1 MAVVAVIRGGVGDE
15 HDVSLKTGLN
25 VLRRLEHSTHRP
37 IDVYIDRSGVW
48 HVRGA
53 PVSPQ
58 RALAGADVV
67 FNALHGAY
75 GEDGGVQRELDRLGV
90 AYTGPL
96 PMAASISMN
105 KVVSKDMVAAHGILV
120 PRHVMFGVTPDL
132 EERAIEI
139 WQSFP
144 QPSIVKPL
152 ASGSSVG
159 VTLAKSFMQFVDG
172 VKKAFQYAKDV
183 VVEEYIRGREATVGV
198 IDQFRNQPLYA
209 LPPVEIILPKSSD
222 IFDWQ
227 AKYGGQT
234 IERVPS
240 GFARSEV
247 EALEA
252 AAKTVHDKLGMRHY
266 SRSDFIVTPNG
277 PYFLEVNALPGLT
290 EQSLVPKSLD
300 AVGASMD
307 EFLAHVIS
315 MALEKK

>member
-1 MAVVAVIRGGVGDE
+1 MVTVAVLRGGVGDE
-15 HDVSLKTGLN
+15 HDVSLKTGLS
-25 VLRRLEHSTHRP
+25 VLRTLERTAFRP
-37 IDVYIDRSGVW
+37 LDVFIDRKGVW
-48 HVRGA
+48 HVRGT
-53 PVSPQ
+53 PVAPQ
-58 RALAGADVV
+58 RALTGTDVV

-75 GEDGGVQRELDRLGV
+75 GEDGQVQRELERLGV
-90 AYTGPL
+90 RYTGPAAI
-96 PMAASISMN
+96 AASISMN
-105 KVVSKDMVAAHGILV
+105 KVVSKDMAAAQGLLV
-120 PRHVMFGVTPDL
+120 PRHIMFGVTPHL
-132 EERAIEI
+132 EARAIEI

-198 IDQFRNQPLYA
+198 IDKFRNQSLYA

-240 GFARSEV
+240 GFSRSEV

-252 AAKTVHDKLGMRHY
+252 AAKTVHEKLGMRHY
-266 SRSDFIVTPNG
+266 SRSDFIVTPKG

-290 EQSLVPKSLD
+290 DQSLVPKSLS

-307 EFLAHVIS
+307 EFLAHVIA

>member
-1 MAVVAVIRGGVGDE
+1 MATVAVIRGGVGDE
-15 HDVSLKTGLN
+15 HDVSLKTGLA

-37 IDVYIDRSGVW
+37 VDVYIDRSGIW

-53 PVSPQ
+53 PVPAL
-58 RALAGADVV
+58 RALSNADVV

-75 GEDGGVQRELDRLGV
+75 GEDGGVQRELERLGV
-90 AYTGPL
+90 AYTGPQPL
-96 PMAASISMN
+96 AASISMN
-105 KVVSKDMVAAHGILV
+105 KVVSKDMAAGLGLNV
-120 PRHVMFGVTPDL
+120 PRHVLFGVTPDI
-132 EERAIEI
+132 ERRAVEL
-139 WQSFP
+139 WRTFP
-144 QPSIVKPL
+144 QPSVVKPI

-172 VKKAFQYAKDV
+172 VKKAFRYAKDV

-198 IDQFRNQPLYA
+198 IDNFRGSKHYA
-209 LPPVEIILPKSSD
+209 LPPVEIILPPKHD
-222 IFDWQ
+222 IFDWD

-234 IERVPS
+234 EERVPA
-240 GFARSEV
+240 GFQRHEV

-252 AAKTVHDKLGMRHY
+252 AAKAVHDKLGMRHY
-266 SRSDFIVTPNG
+266 SRSDFILTPRG

-290 EQSLVPKSLD
+290 DQSLVPKSLS

-315 MALEKK
+315 MTLEKK